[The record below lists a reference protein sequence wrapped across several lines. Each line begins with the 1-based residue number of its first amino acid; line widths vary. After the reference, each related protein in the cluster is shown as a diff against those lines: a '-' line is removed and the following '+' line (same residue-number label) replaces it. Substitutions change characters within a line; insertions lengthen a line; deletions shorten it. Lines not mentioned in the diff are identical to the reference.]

1 MRRSLARDTLYYA
14 AASPARVKAPRAAKL
29 PQMTLPLGA
38 TSGGIKVFWGFSLGS
53 TSEWGHPRKPQNDPQ
68 STHRMEMK
76 WKQILAPLPTAH
88 GRDRLGMA
96 LACTLLH
103 LGDSRLPLGE
113 EVCRHEGARVP
124 ADQYMMA
131 DANLRTR
138 VRRLTASGKLPRERP
153 LLRRVERD
161 FRRMGHQFSSEP
173 CLICGE
179 CMGGTRTAP
188 SESRPVGVRTTA
200 VRCEVA
206 VASAPAAFRVR
217 VL

>member
-103 LGDSRLPLGE
+103 FGGGDESPQRALPVQSSPHFRESKPAPRIERRSHRG
-113 EVCRHEGARVP
+113 VAHPRHTVRPDPNKDVRKSSGSNARRRGD
-124 ADQYMMA
+124 DQP
-131 DANLRTR
+131 RSGCER
-138 VRRLTASGKLPRERP
+138 VRPRR
-153 LLRRVERD
+153 
-161 FRRMGHQFSSEP
+161 
-173 CLICGE
+173 
-179 CMGGTRTAP
+179 
-188 SESRPVGVRTTA
+188 
-200 VRCEVA
+200 
-206 VASAPAAFRVR
+206 
-217 VL
+217 